1 MYNIRKEGLRKED
14 KMTKRTIRSLTCAVV
29 ALGLVWFSA
38 AAAQT
43 KERAPGYMEF
53 VNAMKIMDLDARINE
68 LERIKA
74 AYPQAKFL
82 ALVDNALNG
91 ARIARAGSV
100 EAILEL
106 QKTGIQAAVGIGRVL
121 VYYYSSMDILEHK
134 NLALFD
140 KARVTQAIRL
150 YCEEGLRLSRD
161 PEFLKALLPDAEKY
175 LKAHASDLHIA
186 EALAYLNEGDARRS
200 LEVLDKFKQEG
211 GLTDK
216 VYHYAL
222 GKTYARLGKDQ
233 EAFAAYLEAAVENY
247 RDSLES
253 ARTLY
258 GKLNGGVQGFDAL
271 LEAKERELPF
281 KALLYKPTTKW
292 MGKAVL
298 AELFTGSECPPC
310 LAADFGFDGLIE
322 TYESKYLA
330 VLEYHLPIP
339 RPDPMMNHATRLRAK
354 YYGVNSTPTV
364 FFDGAKKNN
373 GGGVRAAA
381 EEKYR
386 QFSEEINALVTEA
399 PAVKLGVQASL
410 KGDSVVVEFKADK
423 TGPGADFNLALV
435 QTEEKF
441 RGGNGVVFHKMV
453 VREFITLDE
462 AALQAGSFTI
472 GLPGSEAAAAERVL
486 KYEQEASFTFPEK
499 HSRIDRSKLRVVFFA
514 QEKIS
519 KEVLNAAVSDVK

>member
-1 MYNIRKEGLRKED
+1 MMRKRMSRRWGL
-14 KMTKRTIRSLTCAVV
+14 IAVT
-29 ALGLVWFSA
+29 LVVFFTMA
-38 AAAQT
+38 AATQM
-43 KERAPGYMEF
+43 KERAQGYREYI
-53 VNAMKIMDLDARINE
+53 NAMKITDLDARIKE

-74 AYPQAKFL
+74 ANPQAKFL

-91 ARIARAGSV
+91 ARIALAGSV
-100 EAILEL
+100 EPILEL
-106 QKTGIQAAVGIGRVL
+106 QKTGIQSAVGIGRVL

-134 NLALFD
+134 NLAMFD
-140 KARVTQAIRL
+140 KARVTQAIQV

-186 EALAYLNEGDARRS
+186 EALAYLNEGEARRS

-211 GLTDK
+211 GLADK
-216 VYHYAL
+216 VYYYAL

-233 EAFAAYLEAAVENY
+233 EAFAAYLEAAGENY
-247 RDSLES
+247 RDSVER

-258 GKLNGGVQGFDAL
+258 EKHPGGIQDFDAL

-281 KALLYKPTTKW
+281 RALPYKPTTGW
-292 MGKAVL
+292 MGKTVL

-310 LAADFGFDGLIE
+310 LAADLGFDGLIE
-322 TYESKYLA
+322 TYEPQYLA

-339 RPDPMMNHATRLRAK
+339 RPDPMMNHATRLRAQ
-354 YYGVNSTPTV
+354 YYGVNSTPTA
-364 FFDGAKKNN
+364 FFDGAKKIS
-373 GGGVRAAA
+373 GGGVRAVA
-381 EEKYR
+381 EGKYR
-386 QFSEEINALVTEA
+386 QFSEEIKALVSGA

-435 QTEEKF
+435 QSEEKY

-462 AALQAGSFTI
+462 AALQAGSFAI
-472 GLPGSEAAAAERVL
+472 SLPGSEAAAVERVSN
-486 KYEQEASFTFPEK
+486 YEQEASFTFPEK
-499 HSRIDRSKLRVVFFA
+499 HSRIDRSRLRVVFFA
-514 QEKIS
+514 QGKTS

>member
-1 MYNIRKEGLRKED
+1 
-14 KMTKRTIRSLTCAVV
+14 MTKRNIRILTYAVV
-29 ALGLVWFSA
+29 ALGLVCLSA
-38 AAAQT
+38 AAAQM
-43 KERAPGYMEF
+43 KERAPGYTEY
-53 VNAMKIMDLDARINE
+53 VNAMKIMDLDVRIKE

-82 ALVDNALNG
+82 ALVDNALDG
-91 ARIARAGSV
+91 ARIALADSV
-100 EAILEL
+100 EPILEL
-106 QKTGIQAAVGIGRVL
+106 QKTGIQTAVGIGRVL

-134 NLALFD
+134 NLAMFD
-140 KARVTQAIRL
+140 KARVTQAIRS

-211 GLTDK
+211 GLADK
-216 VYHYAL
+216 VYYYAL

-233 EAFAAYLEAAVENY
+233 EAFAAYLEAAGENY
-247 RDSLES
+247 RDSVES

-258 GKLNGGVQGFDAL
+258 GKQPGGVQGFDAL

-281 KALLYKPTTKW
+281 RALPYKPTTGW
-292 MGKAVL
+292 MGKTVL

-310 LAADFGFDGLIE
+310 LAADLGFDGLIE
-322 TYESKYLA
+322 TYEPKYLA

-339 RPDPMMNHATRLRAK
+339 RPDPLMNHATRLRAQ
-354 YYGVNSTPTV
+354 YYGVNSTPMA

-373 GGGVRAAA
+373 GGGVRAVA

-386 QFSEEINALVTEA
+386 QFSEEINALVSGA

-441 RGGNGVVFHKMV
+441 RGGNGIVFHKMV

-462 AALQAGSFTI
+462 AALQAGSFAI
-472 GLPGSEAAAAERVL
+472 SLPGSEAAAAERVS
-486 KYEQEASFTFPEK
+486 KYEQEALFTFPEK
-499 HSRIDRSKLRVVFFA
+499 HSRIDRSRLRVVFFA